1 MDHIFLL
8 PGEYHVTKQQMS
20 IDTLLGSC
28 VSVCLYNIKN
38 GHAAMNH
45 FLLDRPKT
53 EANTDIGRYGTT
65 STDHIISTLMAVDDN
80 PFHYRAQI
88 FGGGA
93 VVDALTDSRDIGGRN
108 MLVAQEV
115 LDSHRIRI
123 IKKDIG
129 GTRGR
134 RIKFDTATNTV
145 RCRYTGQTEEA
156 KRLARIRQEI
166 AARDLR
172 VLIVDDSATVRKL
185 LRKAIESA
193 PDMEVVGEA
202 KDAYEARDL
211 VLSADPDVLTLD
223 IIMPKL
229 DGLSFL
235 KKLQQY
241 YPKPV
246 VIVSTI
252 AKDSSEV
259 AENAVKYGAAEVI
272 DKESLEL
279 YKGMDVVREILIP
292 KLRSAA
298 RKIPSLLSIHRD

>member
-1 MDHIFLL
+1 MSHRFLL
-8 PGEYHVTKQQMS
+8 PGEYHVTKKQMS

-28 VSVCLYNIKN
+28 VSVCLYNTKN
-38 GHAAMNH
+38 GYAGMNH
-45 FLLDRPKT
+45 FLLDRPKD
-53 EANTDIGRYGTT
+53 ELTDDVGRYGTS
-65 STDHIISTLMAVDDN
+65 STQHIISTLMAVDDN
-80 PFHYRAQI
+80 PYNYRAQI
-88 FGGGA
+88 FGGAA
-93 VVDALTDSRDIGGRN
+93 VVDALSDSRDIGGRN

-115 LDSHRIRI
+115 LDSYRIRV
-123 IKKDIG
+123 IKKDVG

-145 RCRYTGQTEEA
+145 HCRYTGQTEEA
-156 KRLARIRQEI
+156 KRLAKMRQSI
-166 AARDLR
+166 AGRKLQ
-172 VLIVDDSATVRKL
+172 VLIVDDSATVRRL

-193 PDMEVVGEA
+193 SDMEVVGEA
-202 KDAYEARDL
+202 KDAYEARDM

-235 KKLQQY
+235 RKLQQY

-252 AKDSSEV
+252 AKDSSRV

-272 DKESLEL
+272 DKEALEL
-279 YKGMDVVREILIP
+279 YKGMDVVRDILIP

-298 RKIPSLLSIHRD
+298 RKIPRQVLA

>member
-1 MDHIFLL
+1 MDQRYLL
-8 PGEYHVTKQQMS
+8 PGEYHVTKKQMS

-28 VSVCLYNIKN
+28 VSVCLYNRSN
-38 GHAAMNH
+38 GYAAMNH
-45 FLLDRPKT
+45 FLLDRPNDEQT
-53 EANTDIGRYGTT
+53 TDIGRYGTT
-65 STDHIISTLMAVDDN
+65 STEHIISTLMSVDDN

-93 VVDALTDSRDIGGRN
+93 VVDALEGGREIGGRN
-108 MLVAQEV
+108 MLVAHEV
-115 LDSHRIRI
+115 LDSYRIQI

-145 RCRYTGQTEEA
+145 ECKYTGHSEEA
-156 KRLARIRQEI
+156 KRLALMRQKI
-166 AARDLR
+166 ANRKLR
-172 VLIVDDSATVRKL
+172 VLIVDDSSTVRKL
-185 LRKAIESA
+185 LRKAIESTS
-193 PDMEVVGEA
+193 DMEVVGEA
-202 KDAYEARDL
+202 QDAYEARDL

-241 YPKPV
+241 FPKPV

-252 AKDSSEV
+252 AKDSSRV
-259 AENAVKYGAAEVI
+259 AENAINYGAAEVI
-272 DKESLEL
+272 DKDTLEL
-279 YKGMDVVREILIP
+279 YKGMDVVRDILIP
-292 KLRSAA
+292 KLRSAS
-298 RKIPSLLSIHRD
+298 RKIPSQTLA

>member
-1 MDHIFLL
+1 MDHRFLL
-8 PGEYHVTKQQMS
+8 PGEYHVTKKQMS

-28 VSVCLYNIKN
+28 VSVCLYNTKN
-38 GHAAMNH
+38 GYAAMNH
-45 FLLDRPKT
+45 FLNERPK
-53 EANTDIGRYGTT
+53 EEVNVDIGRYGTT

-80 PFHYRAQI
+80 PYNYRAQI
-88 FGGGA
+88 LGGA
-93 VVDALTDSRDIGGRN
+93 AVLDALTAGGDIAGRN
-108 MLVAQEV
+108 VLVAHEV

-145 RCRYTGQTEEA
+145 QIRYTGQTDEA
-156 KRLARIRQEI
+156 KRLARMRQEI

-279 YKGMDVVREILIP
+279 YRGMDVVCGILIP

-298 RKIPSLLSIHRD
+298 RKIPSRPLAY

>member
-1 MDHIFLL
+1 MDHRFLL
-8 PGEYHVTKQQMS
+8 PGEYHVTKKQMS

-38 GHAAMNH
+38 GHVAMNH

-53 EANTDIGRYGTT
+53 EANADIGRYGTT

-80 PFHYRAQI
+80 PYNYRAQI
-88 FGGGA
+88 FGGAA
-93 VVDALTDSRDIGGRN
+93 VVDALERGRNIGGRN
-108 MLVAQEV
+108 MLVAHEV

-172 VLIVDDSATVRKL
+172 ILIVDDSATVRRL

-193 PDMEVVGEA
+193 TDMEVVGEA

-211 VLSADPDVLTLD
+211 VLSTDPDVLTLD

-235 KKLQQY
+235 KKLQQF

-252 AKDSSEV
+252 AKDSSRV

-279 YKGMDVVREILIP
+279 YRGMDVVCGILIP

-298 RKIPSLLSIHRD
+298 RKIPSQPLAY